1 MLMYQ
6 VREYEILTTWSIE
19 TLVKKLKY
27 AYEWE
32 MTKRGVTQ
40 ETEETENITESE
52 LAELEELYS

>member
-1 MLMYQ
+1 MISYKISEHL
-6 VREYEILTTWSIE
+6 ILTSWSIE

-40 ETEETENITESE
+40 ETEEKDTITESE
-52 LAELEELYS
+52 LTELEELYS